1 MGIADR
7 LRDAT
12 RPTNEITQVFDPV
25 RSTGA
30 QGLHSASPDAS
41 APAPVAKSGR
51 TSLEDAAATLQPVI
65 DRGRAPDAK
74 PGQPTLEDAAAR
86 LQPVVDRSPG
96 KKPAAYTT
104 EPESIAKTYF
114 IEDKG
119 GERRYFDDYK
129 KQGLAMRADEQT
141 ISTKREDLNTIKAMM
156 DIAGARGWQT
166 VDVKGTAD
174 FKREAWIE
182 ASTRGIEALGYR
194 PSDPDRQEADR
205 RRNERGL
212 SNEVR
217 APLPPTPATP
227 AAPVTPANPAA
238 STLDPARNAATARA
252 GVGTPEKPN
261 EKAAHDHG
269 KGHEKHGHEKGD
281 HSPPT
286 LADNRKTVQ
295 EARKELSPDGRL
307 VLAAMGEKIDRQMNK
322 HNTEAKA
329 EMKAFVAT
337 ELVKKERAEGP
348 VVLSPEQKR
357 TASAPE
363 PAPARAEPAK
373 AQEPSRNADITE
385 PSRKLSR

>member
-12 RPTNEITQVFDPV
+12 RPNNEITQVFDPV

-30 QGLHSASPDAS
+30 QGLHSASPDAPP
-41 APAPVAKSGR
+41 PAAKSGR
-51 TSLEDAAATLQPVI
+51 TSLEDAAATLQPVV
-65 DRGRAPDAK
+65 DRGN
-74 PGQPTLEDAAAR
+74 
-86 LQPVVDRSPG
+86 G

-104 EPESIAKTYF
+104 EPENIAKAYF
-114 IEDKG
+114 IDDKG

-129 KQGLAMRADEQT
+129 QQGLAMKATEFT
-141 ISTKREDLNTIKAMM
+141 ISTKREDLNTVKAMM
-156 DIAGARGWQT
+156 DIASARGWQS
-166 VDVKGTAD
+166 VDVKGTAE

-182 ASTRGIEALGYR
+182 AQTRGIEALGYR

-227 AAPVTPANPAA
+227 AAPVAPNNPTG

-252 GVGTPEKPN
+252 GVGTAEKTGDKP
-261 EKAAHDHG
+261 AHEHG
-269 KGHEKHGHEKGD
+269 KGHEKGGHEKGERA
-281 HSPPT
+281 PATP
-286 LADNRKTVQ
+286 ADNRKTLRDAQ
-295 EARKELSPDGRL
+295 KELSPDGRL

-322 HNTEAKA
+322 HNSEAKA

-348 VVLSPEQKR
+348 VVLSADQKR

-363 PAPARAEPAK
+363 PAPSRVEPAK
-373 AQEPSRNADITE
+373 AQEPTRSADITE

>member
-30 QGLHSASPDAS
+30 QGLHSASPDAPP
-41 APAPVAKSGR
+41 PAAKSGR

-65 DRGRAPDAK
+65 DRGTAPNAK
-74 PGQPTLEDAAAR
+74 PGQATLDDAAAR
-86 LQPVVDRSPG
+86 LQPVVDRGNG

-104 EPESIAKTYF
+104 EPENIAKAYF
-114 IEDKG
+114 IDDKG

-129 KQGLAMRADEQT
+129 QQGLAMKATEFT
-141 ISTKREDLNTIKAMM
+141 ISTKREDLNTVKAMM
-156 DIAGARGWQT
+156 DIASARGWQS
-166 VDVKGTAD
+166 VDVKGTAE

-182 ASTRGIEALGYR
+182 AQTRGIEALGYR

-205 RRNERGL
+205 RREERGL

-217 APLPPTPATP
+217 APLPATPATP
-227 AAPVTPANPAA
+227 AAPVTPNNPTA
-238 STLDPARNAATARA
+238 STLDPAMKDATARA
-252 GVGTPEKPN
+252 GTGTPEKPG
-261 EKAAHDHG
+261 EKPAQAQEKGADKAAPT
-269 KGHEKHGHEKGD
+269 KGD
-281 HSPPT
+281 QAPPT
-286 LADNRKTVQ
+286 LADNRKTLA

-337 ELVKKERAEGP
+337 ELVKKEKAEGP
-348 VVLSPEQKR
+348 VVLSAEQKR

-373 AQEPSRNADITE
+373 AQEPTRNADITE